1 MDSNQLVKV
10 GVVTVTYNSGE
21 VIDDFMTSM
30 LAQDHQDYI
39 LYIIDNASSDDTLA
53 KVSKYQDERIIVIAN
68 KDNVGVAEGNNQG
81 IKDSIERNYSH
92 VLLIN
97 NDTVFDPSLISGLI
111 KGLKEHECEMIVPKI
126 MYHHEPNTIW
136 CAGGYFDSFPTYTG
150 KAYGD
155 GEIDAGQYDLA
166 KQIFYGPTCCMLIKI
181 SSFQDVGLM
190 DEKYF
195 VYYDDTDFCFRAMK
209 CGKTMFYDPE
219 IKLYHKANSL
229 TGAESPFTIYHLSR
243 NRIYYIRK
251 NLSLVQKMFGIAFC
265 QLRYLKGL
273 IGREDNFTIFLL
285 RQKAFRHGLKMS
297 ID

>member
-1 MDSNQLVKV
+1 MDSIQSAKV

-30 LAQDHQDYI
+30 LAQDRQDYI

-53 KVSKYQDERIIVIAN
+53 KVSKYQDDRIVVIAN

-81 IKDSIERNYSH
+81 IKDSIDRKCSH

-97 NDTVFDPSLISGLI
+97 NDTVFEPSLISELI
-111 KGLKEHECEMIVPKI
+111 KGLDEHECEMIVPKI

-166 KQIFYGPTCCMLIKI
+166 KQISYGPTCCMLIKI
-181 SSFQDVGLM
+181 ESFEDVGLM

-195 VYYDDTDFCFRAMK
+195 VYYDDTDFCFRSMK
-209 CGKTMFYDPE
+209 SNKVLFYEPK

-229 TGAESPFTIYHLSR
+229 TGAESQFTVYHLSR

-251 NLSLVQKMFGIAFC
+251 NLSFLSQLIGIAFC
-265 QLRYLKGL
+265 QLRYLLGL
-273 IGREDNFTIFLL
+273 ISGKESLAIFFLK
-285 RQKAFRHGLKMS
+285 QKAFVDGMKMS
-297 ID
+297 VN

>member
-1 MDSNQLVKV
+1 MDSIQTAKV

-30 LAQDHQDYI
+30 LSQDHQDYI

-53 KVSKYQDERIIVIAN
+53 KIAKYQDNRIVVIAN

-81 IKDSIERNYSH
+81 IQASIDLAYSH

-97 NDTVFDPSLISGLI
+97 NDTAFDPSLISELI
-111 KGLKEHECEMIVPKI
+111 KGLKEYNCDMIVPKI
-126 MYHHEPNTIW
+126 MYHHEPNTVW

-155 GEIDAGQYDLA
+155 GEIDSGQYDLA
-166 KQIFYGPTCCMLIKI
+166 KQIFYGPTCCMLIEI
-181 SSFQDVGLM
+181 STFKDVGLM

-195 VYYDDTDFCFRAMK
+195 VYYDDTDFCFRAME
-209 CGKTMFYDPE
+209 CGKTIFYAPK

-251 NLSLVQKMFGIAFC
+251 NLSLLRSIFGVAFC

-273 IGREDNFTIFLL
+273 ITGEDNFTTFLL
-285 RQKAFRHGLKMS
+285 RQKAFRHGLKM
-297 ID
+297 